1 LGLAALIIFLG
12 SLVLAFLSLI
22 ALVGAGMQ
30 IYRTLRYARKD
41 SEAYLELFKERNRDL
56 QETLKVMEKR
66 AKNITDIGMEMRE
79 RVDDIQ
85 DVVEEFS
92 RNPLISTAKFVGKHR
107 PMNRLN
113 R

>member
-1 LGLAALIIFLG
+1 LGHTALIIFLG
-12 SLVLAFLSLI
+12 SLAMGFVSLFT
-22 ALVGAGMQ
+22 LVWAGMQ

-41 SEAYLELFKERNRDL
+41 SEAYLELFGEYNREL

-66 AKNITDIGMEMRE
+66 AKDITDIGMEMRE

-107 PMNRLN
+107 R
-113 R
+113 